1 LGGQTLAITICASRQ
16 PNHVKH
22 LLSGLSNLLKG
33 TFPFLVLLPGDSRGV
48 RCSHFLVLI
57 LPRDFVFCPLTG
69 ISARG
74 PQGRSDRHG
83 SEAEFALLG
92 LICSLVSR
100 HRPYFGR
107 EDHELTASCVPKFF
121 CYSTKFRSLLFL
133 VVSLKRAIEPVASL
147 IISSAFSQISVY
159 DRKQFSWTWTSPG
172 CQRP

>member
-1 LGGQTLAITICASRQ
+1 
-16 PNHVKH
+16 